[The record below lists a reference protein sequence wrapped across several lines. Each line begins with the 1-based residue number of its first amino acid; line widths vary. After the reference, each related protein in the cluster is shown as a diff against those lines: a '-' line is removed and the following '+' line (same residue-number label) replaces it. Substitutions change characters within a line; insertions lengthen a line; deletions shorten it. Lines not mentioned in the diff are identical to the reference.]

1 MYVCMH
7 IWVDLTPITELDKHL
22 GPMTMV
28 YMSLVFVYN
37 KTDIGSCHTCS
48 WGRGE
53 KTSIGPIIF
62 SCGQRVDV
70 KDNMFQ
76 ANTISYI

>member
-1 MYVCMH
+1 MR

-22 GPMTMV
+22 GPITMV
-28 YMSLVFVYN
+28 CMSLVFVYN
-37 KTDIGSCHTCS
+37 KTDTVSCHTCS
-48 WGRGE
+48 WGRDE

-62 SCGQRVDV
+62 SCGQRVDM

-76 ANTISYI
+76 AYMISYT